1 MKSILVT
8 GGTSFIGKHVIAQLL
23 EKEYYVKT
31 TVRDKSKSDQI
42 ISDLKEHLK
51 KDISIEFFEADLLR
65 DDGWNDAIKGCDAII
80 HVAGPFP
87 MSYEGG
93 EKELTGPHEDGALRV
108 FRFAKENGIK
118 RIVLTSS
125 VASIWMDSTIE
136 DTVRYID
143 ESNWTNLSD
152 TNLDAYTKGKALK
165 EKAAWDFVAENDSI
179 KLTTILPSVVLGP
192 GIGSPVRRGS
202 MEYMLMLIN
211 KEMPVAPPLKHG
223 VCDVRDVA
231 KMHIAALENDKSI
244 GKRMIITENA
254 YWVKEVC
261 QMLNKHGHK
270 APTFTPPV
278 FLVKFLANFDKTIKP
293 VKPLLGVDV
302 NFNTE
307 TSKSIL
313 GYNPIPIEQTIKDT
327 CDFLAKYENN

>member
-1 MKSILVT
+1 MKNILVT
-8 GGTSFIGKHVIAQLL
+8 GGTSYIGKHVIAQLI
-23 EKEYYVKT
+23 EKDYSVRT
-31 TVRDKSKSDQI
+31 TVRDKSKVEEIKSDIEKYLNKQI
-42 ISDLKEHLK
+42 SLDVHI
-51 KDISIEFFEADLLR
+51 ADLLN
-65 DDGWNDAIKGCDAII
+65 DDGWKDAVKGCDAII

-93 EKELTGPHEDGALRV
+93 EKELTGPHQDGAMRV
-108 FRFAKENGIK
+108 FRFAKDLGIN

-125 VASIWMDSTIE
+125 VASIWNDSTVE

-143 ESNWTNLSD
+143 ETSWSNLND
-152 TNLDAYTKGKALK
+152 DNLDAYTKGKALK

-223 VCDVRDVA
+223 IVDVRDVA
-231 KMHIAALENDKSI
+231 KIHIDALENDESI
-244 GKRMIITENA
+244 GKRVIITENT
-254 YWVKEVC
+254 YWVRELSE
-261 QMLNKHGHK
+261 MLNKHGHN

-293 VKPLLGVDV
+293 VKPLLGVDIS
-302 NFNTE
+302 FNTE
-307 TSKSIL
+307 VAKSVL
-313 GYNPIPIEQTIKDT
+313 KYDPIPIEKTIEDT
-327 CDFLAKYENN
+327 CNFLRTYK

>member
-1 MKSILVT
+1 MKNILVT
-8 GGTSFIGKHVIAQLL
+8 GGTSYIGKHVIAQLI
-23 EKEYYVKT
+23 EKDYLVRT
-31 TVRDKSKSDQI
+31 TVRDKSKVEEIKIDIEKHLNKQI
-42 ISDLKEHLK
+42 SLDVHI
-51 KDISIEFFEADLLR
+51 ADLLN
-65 DDGWNDAIKGCDAII
+65 DVGWKDAVEGCDAII

-93 EKELTGPHEDGALRV
+93 EKELTGPHQDGAMRV
-108 FRFAKENGIK
+108 FRFAKDLGIN

-125 VASIWMDSTIE
+125 VASIWNDSTVE

-143 ESNWTNLSD
+143 ETSWSNLND
-152 TNLDAYTKGKALK
+152 DNLDAYTKGKALK

-223 VCDVRDVA
+223 IVDVRDVA
-231 KMHIAALENDKSI
+231 KIHIDALENDESI
-244 GKRMIITENA
+244 GKRVIITENT
-254 YWVKEVC
+254 YWVRELSE
-261 QMLNKHGHK
+261 MLNKHGHN

-293 VKPLLGVDV
+293 VKPLLGVDIS
-302 NFNTE
+302 FNTE
-307 TSKSIL
+307 VAKSVL
-313 GYNPIPIEQTIKDT
+313 KYDPIPIEKTIEDT
-327 CDFLAKYENN
+327 CNFLRTYK